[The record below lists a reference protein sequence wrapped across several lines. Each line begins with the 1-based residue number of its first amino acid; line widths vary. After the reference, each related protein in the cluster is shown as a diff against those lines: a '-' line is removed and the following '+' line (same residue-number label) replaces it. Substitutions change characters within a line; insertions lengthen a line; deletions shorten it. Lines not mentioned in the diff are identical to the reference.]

1 MAQDDDFH
9 PRLGRIGN
17 KGKGAGSASSGAC
30 WPPPIWPEAALAERL
45 AEAAFSGAGS
55 GAAAGWPGA
64 RQPGK
69 YGAGHSRRVIVKAS
83 IVRLSG
89 KGAAAAAAHLRY
101 LQRDGTTRD
110 GERGTLYGRDEDAVD
125 AKAFQGRG
133 AGDRHQFRFI
143 VSPEDGDQYEDLK
156 PLTRRL
162 MERME
167 QDLGTKLDW
176 VAVDHFNTGHPHT
189 HIWCEEGRWR
199 QGSGD
204 CQGLYDQ
211 GLRERAIE
219 LVDLDL
225 GPRTE
230 REVETILRAEVE
242 AERLTSIDRSLL
254 RPPMPSVRS
263 TLQGVMPSIRRC
275 GQGVWPSWRDW
286 VWPSRWTAPATG
298 WQTIWRI
305 RCGAWESVAISSGRC
320 SAR

>member
-1 MAQDDDFH
+1 MTISIRAWV
-9 PRLGRIGN
+9 
-17 KGKGAGSASSGAC
+17 GSATRRRARASASLGAC
-30 WPPPIWPEAALAERL
+30 WPPQIWPVAGLVERL
-45 AEAAFSGAGS
+45 AEAAFREPDRARQR
-55 GAAAGWPGA
+55 GWPGA

-89 KGAAAAAAHLRY
+89 KGAAAAAAHLGY

-162 MERME
+162 MERTE

-189 HIWCEEGRWR
+189 HILVRGKDDRGKDLVIAKDYMTRGCASAPSSWSISIWGRA
-199 QGSGD
+199 
-204 CQGLYDQ
+204 L
-211 GLRERAIE
+211 
-219 LVDLDL
+219 
-225 GPRTE
+225 
-230 REVETILRAEVE
+230 
-242 AERLTSIDRSLL
+242 
-254 RPPMPSVRS
+254 SVRS
-263 TLQGVMPSIRRC
+263 KPCC
-275 GQGVWPSWRDW
+275 GQRWR
-286 VWPSRWTAPATG
+286 R
-298 WQTIWRI
+298 
-305 RCGAWESVAISSGRC
+305 SG
-320 SAR
+320 

>member
-1 MAQDDDFH
+1 VAE
-9 PRLGRIGN
+9 LV
-17 KGKGAGSASSGAC
+17 
-30 WPPPIWPEAALAERL
+30 ERL
-45 AEAAFSGAGS
+45 AEAAFREPDRARQR
-55 GAAAGWPGA
+55 GWPGA

-189 HIWCEEGRWR
+189 HILVRGKDDGGKDLVIAKDYMTRGCASAPSSWSISIWGRA
-199 QGSGD
+199 
-204 CQGLYDQ
+204 L
-211 GLRERAIE
+211 
-219 LVDLDL
+219 
-225 GPRTE
+225 
-230 REVETILRAEVE
+230 
-242 AERLTSIDRSLL
+242 
-254 RPPMPSVRS
+254 SVRS
-263 TLQGVMPSIRRC
+263 KPFC
-275 GQGVWPSWRDW
+275 GQRWR
-286 VWPSRWTAPATG
+286 R
-298 WQTIWRI
+298 
-305 RCGAWESVAISSGRC
+305 SG
-320 SAR
+320 